1 MADFFLRDVEFCD
14 ASGAFLPRC
23 SVATAPCKSRRLDQR
38 RNSTVLQRECV
49 FTHSLCFLSVSPP
62 PRKLAFGGSLFFQ
75 ALFACLAFLLRK
87 THKKTKRRFEGCLA
101 DFFLR
106 DVEFC
111 DASGAFLPRCSVAT
125 APCKSRRLDQ
135 RRNSTVLQRECVFT
149 HSLCFLSVSP
159 PPRKLAFGVPFF
171 YKPFL
176 LVLRSHLKQAK
187 SALEKAKKSL
197 YPKCTPKKI

>member
-1 MADFFLRDVEFCD
+1 MR
-14 ASGAFLPRC
+14 
-23 SVATAPCKSRRLDQR
+23 
-38 RNSTVLQRECV
+38 

-87 THKKTKRRFEGCLA
+87 THKKTKRRFGGCLA

-111 DASGAFLPRCSVAT
+111 DASGAFLPRCSVAA

-135 RRNSTVLQRECVFT
+135 RRNSTVLQRECVLRTLFAFCRFLLLPES
-149 HSLCFLSVSP
+149 SLSGFLFFSSP
-159 PPRKLAFGVPFF
+159 FCLFGFFVTLPSKTSKKRPRKSKKIFVP
-171 YKPFL
+171 
-176 LVLRSHLKQAK
+176 QM
-187 SALEKAKKSL
+187 
-197 YPKCTPKKI
+197 YPKKNLTSKTRFQR

>member
-1 MADFFLRDVEFCD
+1 MVARLLREQEVVGSSPVASTNVETRLFCKE
-14 ASGAFLPRC
+14 SAFHAL
-23 SVATAPCKSRRLDQR
+23 
-38 RNSTVLQRECV
+38 
-49 FTHSLCFLSVSPP
+49 SLLFVGFSSSPKA
-62 PRKLAFGGSLFFQ
+62 RFRGSLFFQ

-87 THKKTKRRFEGCLA
+87 THKKTKRRFGGCLA

-111 DASGAFLPRCSVAT
+111 DASGAFLPRCSVAA

-159 PPRKLAFGVPFF
+159 PPRKLAFGVPLFF
-171 YKPFL
+171 KPFL
-176 LVLRSHLKQAK
+176 LVWLFCYA
-187 SALEKAKKSL
+187 
-197 YPKCTPKKI
+197 PI